1 MSVNKVILVGNLGA
15 DPEVKY
21 TQSGQAMA
29 RLRLATNERWTDKGG
44 QKQER
49 TEWHTVV
56 LWGKQAEFAGQ
67 YLSKGR
73 LVFVEGSIQTRTW
86 KDKSGQDRTSF
97 EIRGIRIAPLG
108 GRGEQAAAPPS
119 APSEEE
125 EPQVAEGGAALPED
139 DIPF

>member
-1 MSVNKVILVGNLGA
+1 MSVNKVILIGNLGQ
-15 DPEVKY
+15 DPEVRY
-21 TQSGQAMA
+21 TQSAQPMA
-29 RLRLATNERWTDKGG
+29 RLRMATNERWTDKAG

-56 LWGKQAEFAGQ
+56 LWGKQAEFAAE
-67 YLSKGR
+67 YLKKGR

-108 GRGEQAAAPPS
+108 GRGEQPAAPPS
-119 APSEEE
+119 EPAEEE
-125 EPQVAEGGAALPED
+125 EPQVAEGGPLPED